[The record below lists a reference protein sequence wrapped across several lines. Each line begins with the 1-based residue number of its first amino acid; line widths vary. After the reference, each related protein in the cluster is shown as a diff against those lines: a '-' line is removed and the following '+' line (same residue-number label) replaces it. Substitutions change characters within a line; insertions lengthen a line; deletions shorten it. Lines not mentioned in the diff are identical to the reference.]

1 MLNTTLI
8 ISLIVGIILGKFIYE
23 INEIILKIKNNVYKK
38 NLNKNVVE
46 LTQAEYDELCEKGWK
61 SNAKI
66 K

>member
-23 INEIILKIKNNVYKK
+23 INEIILKTKNNVYEK

-61 SNAKI
+61 SNVEI

>member
-8 ISLIVGIILGKFIYE
+8 ISLIVGMILGKFIYE
-23 INEIILKIKNNVYKK
+23 INEIILKIKNNTYEK

-61 SNAKI
+61 SNSKI